1 MVNLASIVQQIIPFE
16 LGQHAFWWEVISLVS
31 VAVALVLITITLHA
45 YRRHR
50 LRRLIPLSAA
60 FGLFVV
66 KVALLHLDDIYPSL
80 QGELAVA
87 SVAAELGM
95 LTMIFLAVVR

>member
-1 MVNLASIVQQIIPFE
+1 MPFE

-31 VAVALVLITITLHA
+31 VAVALVLIGITLRA
-45 YRRHR
+45 YKRHK
-50 LRRLIPLSAA
+50 LRRLIPLSIA
-60 FGLFVV
+60 FGLFIL
-66 KVALLHLDDIYPSL
+66 KVAILHLDDVYPSL

-95 LTMIFLAVVR
+95 LSMIFLAVIR